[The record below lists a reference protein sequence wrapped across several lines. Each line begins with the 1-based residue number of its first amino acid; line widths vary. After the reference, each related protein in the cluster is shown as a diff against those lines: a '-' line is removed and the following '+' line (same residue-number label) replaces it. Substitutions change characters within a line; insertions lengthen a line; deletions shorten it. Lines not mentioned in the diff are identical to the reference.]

1 LENYRVT
8 LDRLAVTVIVMADTK
23 PKPTRRHPRVKS
35 PKGLLVAWE
44 TGSRRFVSRLE
55 TLSLG
60 GVFVHT
66 PEPPPVGSMINML
79 LDMQSGDVR
88 ARAIVRRVAPNKG
101 MGIEFISMSPG
112 DRARLNQQIQD
123 MLTN

>member
-1 LENYRVT
+1 LENCRLA
-8 LDRLAVTVIVMADTK
+8 LDRLAVTLEAMADTK

-44 TGSRRFVSRLE
+44 TGSRRTVSRLE

-60 GVFVHT
+60 GVFIHT

-88 ARAIVRRVAPNKG
+88 ARAIVRRVAPSKG
-101 MGIEFISMSPG
+101 MGIEFISMSPE

-123 MLTN
+123 MLKS